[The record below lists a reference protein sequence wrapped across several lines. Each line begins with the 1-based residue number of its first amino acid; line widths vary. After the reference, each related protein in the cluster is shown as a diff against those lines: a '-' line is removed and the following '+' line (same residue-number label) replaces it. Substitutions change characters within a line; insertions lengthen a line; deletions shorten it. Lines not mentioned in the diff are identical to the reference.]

1 MHNKLIHMENDLR
14 PIVEEILE
22 RSREGEIVSGRCSEQ
37 SYEFE
42 FVEQVY
48 ALLEE
53 TVSRTME
60 LMRNYVPA

>member
-1 MHNKLIHMENDLR
+1 MQNRLIHMENDLR

-22 RSREGEIVSGRCSEQ
+22 RSREGEIVCGRCSQ
-37 SYEFE
+37 QPYEFE

-53 TVSRTME
+53 TVSRMME
-60 LMRNYVPA
+60 LMRNHVPA